1 MTCCNQWQCL
11 CRAKIQK
18 IQTIHNSLTQYTNE
32 LHWIYILIDRQTIPK
47 GHWAQYITTVLYQGS
62 VCRSGSRPI
71 SYTTPVENRN
81 QRLNGPPG
89 WDVSSGSPKMSQ
101 PRSVPGLRRVSRSLR
116 RNSRDRGINQ
126 NRQSIKYISRNFIY
140 SKKNK
145 QILIKY
151 INKSYL
157 QIYKNTI
164 VMSVNKPGKTVGLLH
179 TVPG

>member
-1 MTCCNQWQCL
+1 MRSTHSTRQVSTRIDPYRNTIQSKFFQIKGMFFVISN
-11 CRAKIQK
+11 RTPHAK
-18 IQTIHNSLTQYTNE
+18 
-32 LHWIYILIDRQTIPK
+32 
-47 GHWAQYITTVLYQGS
+47 
-62 VCRSGSRPI
+62 
-71 SYTTPVENRN
+71 NR
-81 QRLNGPPG
+81 L
-89 WDVSSGSPKMSQ
+89 VTSPMKMSQ
-101 PRSVPGLRRVSRSLR
+101 PRSVPGLRWVSRSLR
-116 RNSRDRGINQ
+116 RNRRDRGINQ